1 MDQQTLL
8 AVLTAFTLAQ
18 CQMLLMLELL
28 MNDSRRITH
37 TPFDTRHRIRQL
49 AYFRMIHMSDLVCRQ
64 STRMDRRTFRILC
77 HLLRTISGLSS
88 IEIVDVEEIVAIFLH
103 VLAHDVK
110 NRVIQRE
117 FVQSDET
124 VSRHFNLI
132 LLAVFD
138 YTRS

>member
-1 MDQQTLL
+1 
-8 AVLTAFTLAQ
+8 
-18 CQMLLMLELL
+18 